1 MRPGKADVAPASA
14 DQGHSSGLVR
24 STSRHQLSS
33 LSARNFSMCLFAALP
48 CRGRPRGREW
58 GASERR
64 YTPVLARAV
73 QRFSTYRIMRR
84 RVAES
89 GKRPRAAPMFSRM
102 WSTLDV
108 AGMAQ
113 VTAGW
118 ETMNLRKN

>member
-1 MRPGKADVAPASA
+1 MNRA
-14 DQGHSSGLVR
+14 GHHGGDFPSP
-24 STSRHQLSS
+24 
-33 LSARNFSMCLFAALP
+33 AALGILTIAQVTGP
-48 CRGRPRGREW
+48 YEIT
-58 GASERR
+58 ER
-64 YTPVLARAV
+64 LARRAFLLVGEPPVGEDPAIFAV

-84 RVAES
+84 RVSGA

>member
-1 MRPGKADVAPASA
+1 MRTSDYRG
-14 DQGHSSGLVR
+14 VR
-24 STSRHQLSS
+24 SAVMITGRRIFENSGVP
-33 LSARNFSMCLFAALP
+33 SMIERLLFIASMNALAN
-48 CRGRPRGREW
+48 GE
-58 GASERR
+58 
-64 YTPVLARAV
+64 LAPPPPTGAV

-84 RVAES
+84 RVSES